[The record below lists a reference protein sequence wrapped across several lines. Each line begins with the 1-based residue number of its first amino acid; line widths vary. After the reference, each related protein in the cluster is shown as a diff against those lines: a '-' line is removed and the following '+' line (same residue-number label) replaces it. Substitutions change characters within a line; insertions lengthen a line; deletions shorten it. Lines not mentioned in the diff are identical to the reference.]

1 MISAEKKIKDCP
13 SVLSVLDIQ
22 EILNIGRRQAY
33 DLVNSGQFHVAR
45 VGRKIIVSKTV
56 FLKWLNG
63 SQ

>member
-1 MISAEKKIKDCP
+1 MISAEKKIKDYP
-13 SVLSVLDIQ
+13 SVLSVVDIQ

-33 DLVNSGQFHVAR
+33 DLVNSGKFHVAR